1 MNNFI
6 QLLNINKNFDS
17 LRKVKVLKKIS
28 YKFNK
33 GKIYSL
39 MGPSGSGK
47 STLLGLLA
55 GLDSPSGGEIF
66 FDDMPLHSMSE
77 DSRSKIRKESVAFVF
92 QNFEL
97 LAGLTALE
105 NVMLPLEMKN
115 NRKARE
121 IAEKYLEKVDM
132 LNRTMHYPQ
141 QLSGGEQQRVAIARA
156 FACEAKVLFCD
167 EPTGNLDSTNSKMIS
182 DLLFDVFNESSTALI
197 IVTHD
202 EDLADRCDQKIRLID
217 GKIQ

>member
-1 MNNFI
+1 MIIKARNLSKKVIFNGEEI
-6 QLLNINKNFDS
+6 NILDKIDLDISSNTS
-17 LRKVKVLKKIS
+17 LAVV
-28 YKFNK
+28 
-33 GKIYSL
+33 
-39 MGPSGSGK
+39 GPSGSGK

-115 NRKARE
+115 NGRAKE

-132 LNRTMHYPQ
+132 LNRVMHYPQ
-141 QLSGGEQQRVAIARA
+141 QLSGGEQQRVAIASA